1 MKVGFIINPIAGMG
15 GKVGLKGTDGVY
27 EKAVELG
34 AEPVAKDRAE
44 KALQKMKEG
53 HVWLTGNGILG
64 EESLKNF
71 FPDDEI
77 QVVHE
82 SSKKEIG
89 KTSAQDTHEAVKAFL
104 EEGVE
109 LIVFCGGDGTARD
122 VLEEVEKEVPIL
134 GIPAG
139 VKMHSGCFGVN
150 PEASAE
156 LFNQFV
162 EGEADISEVEIMD
175 LDEERYREGDWEIKM
190 HGQALSIYEPHY
202 IQLGKQSF
210 RSVDQEDQKRDIA
223 HFLVDEMEEYPDH
236 IFVLGPGSTTAEIQK
251 VLDLDFTILGVD
263 LIKNKEVVKLD
274 VAEKDIL
281 ELAEKAT
288 GLKIVVSMIG
298 NQGFFLGRGN
308 QQISSEVVKKAGLDN
323 IYILST
329 PTKLKKTGNLRAD
342 TGDEALDEQISEKSY
357 MKVVQGYREYRLVKV
372 QA

>member
-15 GKVGLKGTDGVY
+15 GRVGLKGTDGVY

-34 AEPVAKDRAE
+34 AEPVAIDRAE
-44 KALQKMKEG
+44 KALEKMEG
-53 HVWLTGNGILG
+53 SHDWLTAGGILG
-64 EESLKNF
+64 EDSLNKF
-71 FPDDEI
+71 FPEDKIEVI
-77 QVVHE
+77 RE
-82 SSKKEIG
+82 PTGKEIG
-89 KTSAQDTHEAVKAFL
+89 ETDPEDTHEAVKAFL
-104 EEGVE
+104 DKGVD

-122 VLEEVEKEVPIL
+122 VLEEVDMEVPIL

-162 EGEADISEVEIMD
+162 EGEADVSEVEIMD

-210 RSVDQEDQKRDIA
+210 RSVNQEDQKRDIA
-223 HFLVDEMEEYPDH
+223 HFLIDEMEENPED
-236 IFVLGPGSTTAEIQK
+236 IFVLGPGSTTAKIQEELG
-251 VLDLDFTILGVD
+251 LDYTILGVD
-263 LIKNKEVVKLD
+263 LIKNKETVRLD

-281 ELAEKAT
+281 GVAEKAT

-308 QQISSEVVKKAGLDN
+308 QQISPEVVKRAGLDN

-329 PTKLKKTGNLRAD
+329 PTKLRKTGKLRAD
-342 TGDEALDEQISEKSY
+342 TGDEELDEEIRERGY
-357 MKVVQGYREYRLVKV
+357 MKVVQGYREYRLVEV
-372 QA
+372 QS